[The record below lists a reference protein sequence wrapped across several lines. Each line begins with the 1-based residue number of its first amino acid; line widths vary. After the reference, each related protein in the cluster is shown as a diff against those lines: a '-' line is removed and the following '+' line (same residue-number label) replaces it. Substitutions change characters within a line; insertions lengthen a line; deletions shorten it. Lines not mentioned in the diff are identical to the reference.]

1 MMPDFGPIE
10 QLALPCMQHHLLS
23 KYGPYVNGIEIFN
36 AEGLHIILS
45 GTPPIDIDELEAD
58 LNAHGWLF
66 HKSRVIAEPRY
77 TSRLCIAEGTSLY
90 HASPRRNRASISGAG
105 LLLGRGGGTRLNR
118 SYPSRLF
125 FARDLLSV
133 EGFTQHR
140 LDENSQNV
148 TDFDFYQVVTTPREV
163 FYRDTF
169 FPTDGVWCEMP
180 IPAGRVRRL
189 P

>member
-1 MMPDFGPIE
+1 MMPDSGPIE
-10 QLALPCMQHHLLS
+10 QLALRCMKRHLLS
-23 KYGPYVNGIEIFN
+23 KYGPYVNDVQIFN

-77 TSRLCIAEGTSLY
+77 TSRVRIAEGTSLY
-90 HASPRRNRASISGAG
+90 HASPRRNRESIFETG
-105 LLLGRGGGTRLNR
+105 LLLGRGGGTILNR

-125 FARDLLSV
+125 FARDRPSV
-133 EGFTQHR
+133 ENFTQHR
-140 LDENSQNV
+140 LGENSESV
-148 TDFDFYQVVTTPREV
+148 TDFDFYEVVTTPREV

-169 FPTDGVWCEMP
+169 FPKEGVWCEMP